1 MCVGYKADALFLE
14 IETGNART
22 VKPLTLPLL
31 SFVYLLVSVF
41 FSLSCHVFISHSCV
55 CSVMRR
61 ANEEVHGSLVKQR
74 NETKRVKD
82 KVRYLFIF

>member
-1 MCVGYKADALFLE
+1 MCVGYKADALLLQ

-22 VKPLTLPLL
+22 VQPLTLHL
-31 SFVYLLVSVF
+31 SSVYLLVSVF
-41 FSLSCHVFISHSCV
+41 FSLSCHDFISLCCV

-74 NETKRVKD
+74 IETKRVKE
-82 KVRYLFIF
+82 KV